1 MSSAE
6 APRLGADARQMLPA
20 WIAFLALAV
29 IAWAVTISQA
39 RGMDMGTGT
48 MGLALPAFLA
58 IWVVMM
64 AAMMFPSVAPVAI
77 MWVKSIRG
85 LSSGALRA
93 WRMTSF
99 TAGYLLAWAAFG
111 VFAFAVLTVVDRVL
125 GVHPSAGRWIGAG
138 VFAVAGVYQL
148 TPLKDVCLRHCRS
161 PIGQLLHYGGFRG
174 PAKDLRVGGHHGLF
188 CVGCCWGL
196 MIVLVA
202 VGVMNVGV
210 MVALAAVI
218 GLEKMWRRGEL
229 LARVVGGVFLVL
241 AVAVLFFP
249 GLAPGVHAA
258 PMMTGM

>member
-6 APRLGADARQMLPA
+6 APRLGADARQLVPA

-138 VFAVAGVYQL
+138 VFARGRRLPADSPEGRVPS
-148 TPLKDVCLRHCRS
+148 PLPLPHR
-161 PIGQLLHYGGFRG
+161 
-174 PAKDLRVGGHHGLF
+174 A
-188 CVGCCWGL
+188 
-196 MIVLVA
+196 
-202 VGVMNVGV
+202 
-210 MVALAAVI
+210 
-218 GLEKMWRRGEL
+218 
-229 LARVVGGVFLVL
+229 
-241 AVAVLFFP
+241 
-249 GLAPGVHAA
+249 AA
-258 PMMTGM
+258 PLRGLPGSRQGFCAWAATTACSASGAAGGS